1 MFKFSHIKVTSVA
14 GTRLK
19 PHQSEALWVVYS
31 ISNDYVF
38 CLLLISTEKCLP
50 IVDNVISLVHHTI
63 RPTPVCC
70 VWMTHQPLKA
80 GAHTTAIISLIL
92 PLIAPRH
99 NQHRASLFRVPIF
112 PHCCLSFSLLIVCKV
127 KRYFH
132 LVLLSLRLMIITM
145 SIWWWMSKTISETS
159 DGRARVMEQC
169 WVNLCFGHGQDRTKR
184 QRKESEKRW
193 RGDFCAEITLGAF
206 FRLLGWVMC
215 HIGNLGIFGVLVRI
229 CNIELCMWGSW
240 AGDFASFDPGG
251 EGH

>member
-1 MFKFSHIKVTSVA
+1 MNNSESSHTLSQRWAECDWHLGSFRRIREVFHSVCELYLTTPRRMFKFSHIKVTSVA

-80 GAHTTAIISLIL
+80 GAHTIAIISLIL

-145 SIWWWMSKTISETS
+145 SIWWWMSKTISEQAMDEPESWSTAES
-159 DGRARVMEQC
+159 TFVSAM
-169 WVNLCFGHGQDRTKR
+169 DRTGRSGREKKAKR
-184 QRKESEKRW
+184 DGE
-193 RGDFCAEITLGAF
+193 EIF
-206 FRLLGWVMC
+206 
-215 HIGNLGIFGVLVRI
+215 VLR
-229 CNIELCMWGSW
+229 
-240 AGDFASFDPGG
+240 
-251 EGH
+251 